1 MPFRESCGY
10 GRAHLDDIVE
20 QESVARRLP
29 REMVRE
35 YFERNVTL
43 EFTEREYQGLQLF
56 LRYVGEL
63 SGVKGDGA

>member
-1 MPFRESCGY
+1 
-10 GRAHLDDIVE
+10 
-20 QESVARRLP
+20 
-29 REMVRE
+29 MVRE